1 MKLNAGLGWAIASA
15 CLATSVPAIAQAPR
29 ANGETLNI
37 QHYAGTTGNMHA
49 VIAKEKG
56 FCTKYN
62 FTCDT
67 KAINSGILGL
77 QALVGKSI
85 DVALTGTEITAGT
98 VNAGGDVV
106 IVGMSLPVN
115 VLFVAIRADV
125 PQPNKDKG
133 YPANMADLKGL
144 KIGVPARGAGAE
156 FYMNAL
162 LKEGGL
168 QPTDV
173 TYVAVG
179 GPATAFTSMVTGKLV
194 DAVILFEPVKT
205 LCKATK
211 ACSLMVDLSE
221 NEGPASI
228 KATNG
233 AGVPFVMRR
242 EMVTD
247 NPALVIAFQAAMLDA
262 ATWFKDPANFE
273 ELLKIY
279 TPLISFGDMQGA
291 DALRRI
297 WLKDMVGK
305 YSKDLKVSRSGV
317 KATIEFH
324 VDAKTLEKPVAVE
337 MLVWDKAP

>member
-1 MKLNAGLGWAIASA
+1 MKRTAT
-15 CLATSVPAIAQAPR
+15 LAALTLVLMTAPALAQAPK

-37 QHYAGTTGNMHA
+37 QHYGGTTGNMHA
-49 VIAKEKG
+49 VVAKEKG
-56 FCTKYN
+56 FCTKYG
-62 FTCDT
+62 FTCELKT
-67 KAINSGILGL
+67 INSGILGL

-98 VNAGGDVV
+98 INAGGEVALV
-106 IVGMSLPVN
+106 AMSLPVN

-133 YPANMADLKGL
+133 FPANMADLKGL
-144 KIGVPARGAGAE
+144 KVGVPARGAGAE

-162 LKEGGL
+162 LKDGGL

-179 GPATAFTSMVTGKLV
+179 GPATAFTSLVTGKQV
-194 DAVILFEPVKT
+194 DAVIMFEPLKT

-221 NEGPASI
+221 NEGPAAI

-233 AGVPFVMRR
+233 AGVPLVMRR
-242 EMVTD
+242 EMLAA
-247 NPALVIAFQAAMLDA
+247 NPNLVAAFQAAMLDA
-262 ATWFKDPANFE
+262 ANWIHDPANFE

-297 WLKDMVGK
+297 WVKDMVGK
-305 YSKDLKVSRSGV
+305 YSKDMKVSRAAV
-317 KATIEFH
+317 QATVDFH
-324 VDAKTLEKPVAVE
+324 VGAKTLEKPVTVE
-337 MLVWDKAP
+337 QLVWDKAP